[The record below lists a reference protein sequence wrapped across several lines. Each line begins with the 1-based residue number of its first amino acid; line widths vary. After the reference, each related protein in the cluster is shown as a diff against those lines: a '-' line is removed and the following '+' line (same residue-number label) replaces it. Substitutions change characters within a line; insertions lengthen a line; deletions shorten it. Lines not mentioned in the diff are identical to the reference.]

1 MKKNCT
7 TTGRYDD
14 GLSCMRLSEI
24 KDLKSRLAFKARL
37 EKVLSELLSDQ
48 YDCNITIKF
57 KPEPDELDEMQANS

>member
-1 MKKNCT
+1 
-7 TTGRYDD
+7 
-14 GLSCMRLSEI
+14 MRFSEV

-57 KPEPDELDEMQANS
+57 KPEPDEVQEPQIAETASSS